1 MNMVNSK
8 HQGSTKRVGHLLSML
23 RERGASDRQG
33 EWFTPGMLPDFAP
46 DESAADIPLI
56 ERRAKAFKGML
67 ETMTNEEFSKKT
79 HTFEIKPGE
88 LIVGVIPMGSLGF
101 GKVFPNY
108 LTEKE
113 KHVAFFTSRG
123 VESVLGH
130 NAPDFS
136 RVLKGGLKG
145 ILKICQER
153 RKSLG
158 FDNKYPLGPNEGIEK
173 KISFYKAVEICCKAL
188 VDYAKKFAELAERK
202 ADEENDA
209 ARKKELLEI
218 ARICRKVP
226 LEPAGSF
233 YEAVHSTWFVHLAFH
248 STVSHLSLG
257 RLDQVLQPYLE
268 ESISKGEIDEAKAR
282 ELLECFFIKCAERLT
297 LTMQYVVEQ
306 DHQDFGTGM
315 GHNPFLVDQEATVN
329 QFMQNIVIGGQ
340 TRDGKD
346 ATNRCT
352 YLFLDACAG
361 LGLPTPTVNL
371 RLHKNSSEEL
381 LQKTAQCALNSGNGQ
396 PIIYNDEIVVP
407 AFSHHPAVPE
417 EEALDYVV
425 DGCWEVIMNGKCDF
439 NYNMVNML
447 TVMECALNG
456 GALISSGSSQL
467 RGTKMSYLSPLA
479 PQITTFDKL
488 KEILRTHLQLFANK
502 AGMQLYSY
510 YTLEGSVTPV
520 PFFSAMLGNCLEK
533 GIDKTW
539 GGADYNIA
547 GIVFIAMPNVANSL
561 AAIKEWVYDKKVY
574 TLAEVV
580 KALRHDFKG
589 SKREVEMKRD
599 FEQSPKF
606 GNNREEVDEI
616 MAWLLTGVHEAV
628 QKAQKLSDYVFLTV
642 PETPEEA
649 KRVKRLR
656 NMAEYEGP
664 SMKERFGKDFNIAFT
679 AGCGTFAQYAHFG
692 IGCAASADGRGKDQ
706 PVAPNFSP
714 FSGTAH
720 NGEGAIL
727 ESLKD
732 LGLNRY
738 GTGVMLDI
746 CLEEKDTNEEKVV
759 EVMKKFTRCN
769 GSIMSLTIVG
779 HKEIEKIYELCNEV
793 REGIKDPG
801 VLYEY
806 NDVSVRVGGWN
817 SPFVTLTKVQQENYL
832 KRMIRTT

>member
-1 MNMVNSK
+1 MANSK
-8 HQGSTKRVGHLLSML
+8 HQGSTKRVEHLLSML
-23 RERGASDRQG
+23 RERGASDRSE
-33 EWFTPGMLPDFAP
+33 EWFIPDDLPDFAR

-56 ERRAKAFKGML
+56 ERRAMAFQGML
-67 ETMTNEEFSKKT
+67 EVMTNEKFSEKT
-79 HTFEIKPGE
+79 HTFEIKPDE

-108 LTEKE
+108 LTRRE
-113 KHVAFFTSRG
+113 KHIAFFSSRG

-130 NAPDFS
+130 NVPDFT
-136 RVLKGGLKG
+136 RVLKHGLKG

-153 RKSLG
+153 KISLE

-173 KISFYKAVEICCKAL
+173 KISFYKAVKICCNAL

-202 ADEENDA
+202 ADQENDA
-209 ARKKELLEI
+209 ARKNELLEI

-233 YEAVHSTWFVHLAFH
+233 YEALHSIWFVHLAFH

-297 LTMQYVVEQ
+297 LTMQHVVKQ

-315 GHNPFLVDQEATVN
+315 GHSPFLVDQEATVN

-346 ATNRCT
+346 AINLCT

-361 LGLPTPTVNL
+361 VGLPTPTVNL
-371 RLHKNSSEEL
+371 RLHKNSSQEL
-381 LQKTAQCALNSGNGQ
+381 LQKAAQCALNSGNGQ

-407 AFSHHPAVPE
+407 AFSRHPAIPE

-425 DGCWEVIMNGKCDF
+425 DGCWEVLMNGKCDF
-439 NYNMVNML
+439 TYNMVNML

-467 RGTKMSYLSPLA
+467 RGTKMSYLSPLV
-479 PQITTFDKL
+479 PQIKTFDKL
-488 KEILRTHLQLFANK
+488 KEILSTHLQLFTNK

-510 YTLEGSVTPV
+510 YALEGSVTPV
-520 PFFSAMLGNCLEK
+520 PFLSAMLGNCLEK

-539 GGADYNIA
+539 GGADYTIA

-561 AAIKEWVYDKKVY
+561 AAIKEWVYDKKEY

-580 KALRHDFKG
+580 GALRHDFKG
-589 SKREVEMKRD
+589 SEREEKMKRD

-606 GNNREEVDEI
+606 GNNQEEVDEI
-616 MAWLLTGVHEAV
+616 MTWLLTEVYEAV
-628 QKAQKLSDYVFLTV
+628 QEAEEISDYIFLTV

-649 KRVKRLR
+649 SRVKRLR
-656 NMAEYEGP
+656 HMAEYEGP

-679 AGCGTFAQYAHFG
+679 AGCGTFGQYAHFG

-714 FSGTAH
+714 YSGTAY

-727 ESLKD
+727 ESLKN
-732 LGLNRY
+732 LGLNKY

-746 CLEEKDTNEEKVV
+746 CLEEKDTNEDKVV
-759 EVMKKFTRCN
+759 EMMKKFMRCN

-793 REGIKDPG
+793 REGKKAPS

-806 NDVSVRVGGWN
+806 NDISVRVGGWN
-817 SPFVTLTKVQQENYL
+817 GPFVTLTKVQQENYI